1 MGDIEEP
8 RDTEV
13 VDVST
18 ATALAKAELD
28 QLIVTARAFPR
39 NITQFQKRCMNLVT
53 LNPEVA
59 EECIYALPRKDRDG
73 EDITIEGPSAR
84 LAEIVW
90 NSWGN
95 CKAGARVI
103 AEEAEFVIAQGVFI
117 DLERNAQVSYEVRR
131 RITNRKGN
139 RFTADMIAVTANA
152 ACSIALRNAVFKG
165 IPKALWNDAYEAARA
180 IVSGQ
185 SDGTLV
191 ERRKRALD
199 YCQKLHVTEERVLAT
214 LGVAGPAD
222 IGTAELLRLRGIITA
237 LKDGETTVDE
247 AFPPVGAAAP
257 AAPPS
262 RGVEGL
268 KTRLAGAANEAAT
281 GSAAA
286 GPGTSPG
293 TAAAPAQPVAGA
305 AATEAQ
311 ATLGITGAVKD
322 RMSSG
327 LREAAAEVRAARE
340 AAAAPATVVHND
352 PAATGA
358 WPTCAKCTKESIVV
372 DNGVPLCPD
381 HYVAANPPEA
391 PAGKPAGA

>member
-13 VDVST
+13 VDMST

-39 NITQFQKRCMNLVT
+39 SVTQFQKRCMDLVELST
-53 LNPEVA
+53 DVA
-59 EECIYALPRKDRDG
+59 EECVYALPRQDKSGDQV
-73 EDITIEGPSAR
+73 TIEGPSAR

-90 NSWGN
+90 SSWGN

-103 AEEAEFVIAQGVFI
+103 AEEGEFVVAQGVFI
-117 DLERNAQVSYEVRR
+117 DLERNSQVSYEVRR
-131 RITNRKGN
+131 RITNRYGK
-139 RFTADMIAVTANA
+139 RFSTDMIAVTANA

-165 IPKALWNDAYEAARA
+165 IPKALWNPAYEAARR
-180 IVSGQ
+180 IISGE
-185 SDGTLV
+185 SDGTLA
-191 ERRKRALD
+191 EKRKRALD
-199 YCQKLHVTEERVLAT
+199 YCQKMHVDEARVLAT
-214 LGVAGPAD
+214 LGVGGVAD
-222 IGTAELLRLRGIITA
+222 IGAADLLRLRGILTA
-237 LKDGETTVDE
+237 VKDGETTVDE

-281 GSAAA
+281 GSTTH
-286 GPGTSPG
+286 GPGTSP
-293 TAAAPAQPVAGA
+293 A
-305 AATEAQ
+305 
-311 ATLGITGAVKD
+311 
-322 RMSSG
+322 
-327 LREAAAEVRAARE
+327 
-340 AAAAPATVVHND
+340 AAAAPVQPVKPLLTESTLGSAVAPTLSIVHND
-352 PAATGA
+352 PRAAAA